1 MTNRSAAAME
11 LRRDEAD
18 DDADDKDDDDFD
30 VNTRAVAKKLTD
42 PPM

>member
-11 LRRDEAD
+11 LRRDD
-18 DDADDKDDDDFD
+18 VDDADDKDDDDFE
-30 VNTRAVAKKLTD
+30 VSTRAVAKKLTD